1 MQNLLRSPP
10 WALVVPGVAVLA
22 LAATWGRKP
31 GDVVLAL
38 VAAFLAGA
46 VLASVPACSLHETP
60 TSAHDVAPT
69 SVSDTGVSLLLK
81 PPCARAGLIANVGF
95 AAPASCVHGSA
106 RMRAVT

>member
-1 MQNLLRSPP
+1 MQNLLRSSP

-46 VLASVPACSLHETP
+46 VLASVHHAEVV
-60 TSAHDVAPT
+60 AH
-69 SVSDTGVSLLLK
+69 
-81 PPCARAGLIANVGF
+81 RVG
-95 AAPASCVHGSA
+95 
-106 RMRAVT
+106 